1 MIIAIKEKDRV
12 VVASIIT
19 ENITQLSHNDFVNE
33 DNRIIKITGDT
44 IYCFSTVGRYADLFL
59 CDDNFFEF
67 EVSPKSIVKD
77 IIPYMYQKI
86 KQEKG
91 IEDERWDDPNWGNTL
106 TIINNNRIFD
116 ITPTFYF
123 REESEFVCHGW
134 DVEYIYDSLEN
145 TRTEKAEER
154 IRKAIDLYDNLGK
167 SNLYPFIVMDS
178 RDSKIQIWEK

>member
-77 IIPYMYQKI
+77 IIP
-86 KQEKG
+86 
-91 IEDERWDDPNWGNTL
+91 
-106 TIINNNRIFD
+106 
-116 ITPTFYF
+116 
-123 REESEFVCHGW
+123 
-134 DVEYIYDSLEN
+134 
-145 TRTEKAEER
+145 
-154 IRKAIDLYDNLGK
+154 
-167 SNLYPFIVMDS
+167 
-178 RDSKIQIWEK
+178 